1 LNGSGRCA
9 SNVIESIM
17 RELANPARRRA
28 IVTGAAVALFAAFA
42 LGVAPTAAQA
52 GPLAVVEGESLDIK
66 ADKLDVDIDKGT
78 ALLDG
83 NVVAKMG
90 ELTVSCPKVEIRY
103 DQAPRVR
110 WAKGSGGV
118 HARVK
123 GIDATA
129 NSVVLDLSKRQLSL
143 SGGVRLARGKGWIEA
158 GKATIDLSTRKV
170 TLQEVKG
177 SIPVEPPAR

>member
-1 LNGSGRCA
+1 VR
-9 SNVIESIM
+9 
-17 RELANPARRRA
+17 NPRRA
-28 IVTGAAVALFAAFA
+28 HRRA
-42 LGVAPTAAQA
+42 LGLGLLLAALGGVVVAIAPPSAQA

-78 ALLDG
+78 ALLEG

-90 ELTVSCPKVEIRY
+90 ELSVSCPKVEIRY

-118 HARVK
+118 RAHVK

-129 NSVVLDLSKRQLSL
+129 NSVVVDLAKREVSL
-143 SGGVRLARGKGWIEA
+143 SGGVHLARGKGWIEA

>member
-1 LNGSGRCA
+1 LNTAGGNE
-9 SNVIESIM
+9 SNVVRSSM
-17 RELANPARRRA
+17 TASAFKHRRRA
-28 IVTGAAVALFAAFA
+28 IVIGFAVAVLGAGV
-42 LGVAPTAAQA
+42 LGVSPTPAQA

-78 ALLDG
+78 ALLEG
-83 NVVAKMG
+83 NVEAKMG
-90 ELTVSCPKVEIRY
+90 DLQVSCPKVEIRY

-110 WAKGSGGV
+110 WARGSGGV
-118 HARVK
+118 HAHVK

-129 NSVVLDLSKRQLSL
+129 QSVVLDLAKREVSL

-158 GKATIDLSTRKV
+158 GKATIALSTRKV

>member
-1 LNGSGRCA
+1 
-9 SNVIESIM
+9 M
-17 RELANPARRRA
+17 RSTFRSLPATLA
-28 IVTGAAVALFAAFA
+28 GFLAVAA
-42 LGVAPTAAQA
+42 LGFFGPGAPSAQA
-52 GPLAVVEGESLDIK
+52 GPLGVVEGEKLDVK
-66 ADKLDVDIDKGT
+66 AEKLDVDIEKGT
-78 ALLDG
+78 ALLEG
-83 NVVAKMG
+83 NVEAKLG
-90 ELTVSCPKVEIRY
+90 ELTVTCPKVEIRY

-118 HARVK
+118 RARVK

-129 NSVVLDLSKRQLSL
+129 SSVVVDLAKREVTL

-158 GKATIDLSTRKV
+158 GKATIDLSTKKV

>member
-1 LNGSGRCA
+1 MKKACA
-9 SNVIESIM
+9 
-17 RELANPARRRA
+17 PRRA
-28 IVTGAAVALFAAFA
+28 FGLGLLLAALAGAMVGFA
-42 LGVAPTAAQA
+42 PPAAQA
-52 GPLAVVEGESLDIK
+52 GPLAVVEGESLDVK

-78 ALLDG
+78 ALLEG
-83 NVVAKMG
+83 NVFAKMG
-90 ELTVSCPKVEIRY
+90 ELQVSCPKVEIRY

-118 HARVK
+118 RAHVK

-129 NSVVLDLSKRQLSL
+129 NSVVVDLAKREVSL